1 MNLESAEQLEQQ
13 LNQWQ
18 GKQIEIIYNES
29 IKKTS
34 FILSKIIR

>member
-13 LNQWQ
+13 LNQWK

-29 IKKTS
+29 IKKN
-34 FILSKIIR
+34 FIYFIKNH